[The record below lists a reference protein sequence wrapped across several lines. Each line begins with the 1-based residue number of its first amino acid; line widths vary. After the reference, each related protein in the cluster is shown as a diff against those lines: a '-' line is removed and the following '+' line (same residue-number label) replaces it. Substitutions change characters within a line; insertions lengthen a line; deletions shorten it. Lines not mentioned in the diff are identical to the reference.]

1 MLSHRKSSI
10 PALIFLPYLLKERKS
25 SIQSK
30 NNKANLQTRKGRRKK
45 TLVASTTER
54 LRHFP
59 LSITRFVQRTN
70 FITPVC
76 LLLHQ
81 VWTATEVDPRKSNAC
96 AAAAHKQRTAIL
108 MFVCSVVVH
117 SNKQDT
123 SDDDMMMMILLLL
136 LLLPRLR
143 VSTKHTTYCRSKV
156 RFFFS
161 ECEKKE
167 RGRKKTKK
175 TKRRE
180 IKKEKPTGNKIVIIW
195 QSTLIKCTSWLTKK
209 RCWAKKDPED
219 LWQSRGQTWRKAKE
233 RKRNRTPSPA
243 CVYSRAR
250 TQNKTKTHN
259 NASHAGGHITRQ
271 EWPIPVFRNGRIP
284 TAESSGSWWP

>member
-1 MLSHRKSSI
+1 MLSNRKSSI
-10 PALIFLPYLLKERKS
+10 PALIFLPSLLKERKS
-25 SIQSK
+25 SIQSQ
-30 NNKANLQTRKGRRKK
+30 NNKENLQTRKGRRKK
-45 TLVASTTER
+45 TLAAATTER

-59 LSITRFVQRTN
+59 LSITRFVERMN

-81 VWTATEVDPRKSNAC
+81 VCTATEVDPRKSNAC
-96 AAAAHKQRTAIL
+96 AAAAHKQRTTIL
-108 MFVCSVVVH
+108 MFVCRVLVH

-143 VSTKHTTYCRSKV
+143 VSTKTTTYCRSKV

-167 RGRKKTKK
+167 RKKGGGAGGTKK

-195 QSTLIKCTSWLTKK
+195 QSTLIKCTS
-209 RCWAKKDPED
+209 
-219 LWQSRGQTWRKAKE
+219 
-233 RKRNRTPSPA
+233 
-243 CVYSRAR
+243 
-250 TQNKTKTHN
+250 
-259 NASHAGGHITRQ
+259 
-271 EWPIPVFRNGRIP
+271 
-284 TAESSGSWWP
+284 